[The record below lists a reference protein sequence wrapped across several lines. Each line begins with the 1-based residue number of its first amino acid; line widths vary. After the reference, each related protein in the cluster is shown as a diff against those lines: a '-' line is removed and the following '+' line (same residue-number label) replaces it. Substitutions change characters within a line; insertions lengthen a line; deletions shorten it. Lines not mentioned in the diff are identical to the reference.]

1 MRLSLLVAAMAATLS
16 FAGAAGAQP
25 KPFAITN
32 VRVFDG
38 EKVISK
44 AVVVV
49 QDGRI
54 VAVGPNVR
62 VPAGAAVT
70 DGVGKTLIPGLIDAH
85 THTFGAARADAI
97 RFGVTTEL
105 DMFTHPATLGPIRR
119 QREATSATAQAD
131 LFSAGVLA
139 TAPNGH
145 GTEYG
150 FAIPTLTGPAES
162 DAWVAARIAEGS
174 DYIKI
179 VYAPRAGARSLDRAT
194 LEAVIRAAHAR
205 GRMAVVHIQEM
216 ESARAAI
223 EAGAD
228 GLAHIFADT
237 AGDAALYRLAAA
249 KKVFVIPTLT
259 VFAGVTGQG
268 EGAKLAA
275 DPRVAPL
282 LTAEQAGML
291 RQTFRP
297 QTVYKFAVA
306 SEAVAAFRAAKVD
319 VLAGTDAG
327 NPSTTHGASM
337 HQELALLV
345 AAGLT
350 PTEALRAATATPAR
364 RFRLEGRGRIAV
376 GARAD
381 LVLVDGDP
389 TADIAATRAIA
400 AVWKNGYPVDRR
412 PGSAKGPPPLPL
424 TGLLGDFEA
433 GLGGPGPSKWEATSD
448 RIAGGASDAAVAHV
462 TPGANGSKGALRASG
477 EIKPPF
483 PFAWGG
489 AQLFVA
495 ASGTPPRDISGATA
509 LVFRV
514 RGQGSGPQGRAMLFD
529 TSSPQPKQRAF
540 AFTPDWQ
547 EVRLP
552 IASFQGLNAKAV
564 VGFVIATD
572 PTKGPY
578 AFEVDDIRL
587 E

>member
-1 MRLSLLVAAMAATLS
+1 MRLSLLLAAAAAAFS
-16 FAGAAGAQP
+16 FSAAAWAQP
-25 KPFAITN
+25 KPFAVTD

-38 EKVISK
+38 DKVIPK
-44 AVVVV
+44 ATVVV

-54 VAVGPNVR
+54 VAVGPKAK

-70 DGVGKTLIPGLIDAH
+70 DGAGKTLIPGLIDAH

-105 DMFTHPATLGPIRR
+105 DMFTHPATLGPIRG
-119 QREATSATAQAD
+119 QREGTAATAQAD

-150 FAIPTLTGPAES
+150 FAIPTLTGPAEA

-179 VYAPRAGARSLDRAT
+179 VYSPRAGTRSLDRAT
-194 LEAVIRAAHAR
+194 LEAVIKAAHTR
-205 GRMAVVHIQEM
+205 GKLAIVHVQEM
-216 ESARAAI
+216 ESARTAI

-228 GLAHIFADT
+228 GLAHIFADV
-237 AGDAALYRLAAA
+237 AGDAALYRLAAQ

-259 VFAGVTGQG
+259 VLAGVSGEGQ
-268 EGAKLAA
+268 GAKLAA
-275 DPRVAPL
+275 DPRIAPL

-291 RQTFRP
+291 RQSFRP
-297 QTVYKFAVA
+297 QTFYKFAVA
-306 SEAVAAFRAAKVD
+306 SEAAAAFRAAKVD

-327 NPSTTHGASM
+327 NPSTTHGASL
-337 HQELALLV
+337 HQEMALLV
-345 AAGLT
+345 AAGFT

-364 RFRLEGRGRIAV
+364 RFKLEGRGRIAP

-389 TADIAATRAIA
+389 TIDIAATRAIA
-400 AVWKNGYPVDRR
+400 AVWKNGHPVDRR
-412 PGSAKGPPPLPL
+412 PGSAKGPPPTPL
-424 TGLLGDFEA
+424 AGVLGDFEA
-433 GLGGPGPSKWEATSD
+433 GLSGIGPSKWEATSD
-448 RIAGGASDAAVAHV
+448 RIAGGGSDAAVTHV
-462 TPGANGSKGALRASG
+462 TPGANGSQGALRATG

-495 ASGTPPRDISGATA
+495 APGTPPRDISAATT

-529 TSSPQPKQRAF
+529 TSSPQPKQRPF

-552 IASFQGLNAKAV
+552 IASFQGLNPKAV
-564 VGFVIATD
+564 VGVVIATD

-578 AFEVDDIRL
+578 AFEIDDVRL